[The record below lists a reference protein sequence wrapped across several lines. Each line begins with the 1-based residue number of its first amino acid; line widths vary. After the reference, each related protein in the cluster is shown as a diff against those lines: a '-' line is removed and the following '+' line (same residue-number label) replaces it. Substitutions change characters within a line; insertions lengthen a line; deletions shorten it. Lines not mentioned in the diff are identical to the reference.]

1 MFSCKFQ
8 NMSNLK
14 IEHLSLL
21 LAFICVTGI
30 HKSFICDATPLDDY
44 VNAPDSNVN

>member
-1 MFSCKFQ
+1 
-8 NMSNLK
+8 MSKLK
-14 IEHLSLL
+14 IQDLSFL
-21 LAFICVTGI
+21 LALICVIGI